1 MSVKSCFELIEP
13 RERMCRNVEGEET
26 MHKTALI
33 LLGCVV
39 VGLGL
44 AALFMVLSGDE
55 TVAPEPPSAET
66 MLPSQTSAGSAA
78 RSGGM
83 SRVEP
88 AAQEDSTITREEFD
102 EMSEEEQNEA
112 MEAFISAFWAMESGD
127 ANDAVVDDE
136 YISLDLFGRPYMST
150 ITEGE
155 FWQLSPEDQEKAM
168 AEIMDSCRES
178 RRRIFEIVAQA
189 QASIAGNDYVR
200 AEAHLL
206 SSLERGRELSA
217 NRDGLL
223 ITRLVGIACQKAAL
237 NEMTGMY
244 TKLGDQRK
252 AESSRAYLQDLD
264 AEVEQMRQEAAA
276 QSEG

>member
-1 MSVKSCFELIEP
+1 MQRTV
-13 RERMCRNVEGEET
+13 
-26 MHKTALI
+26 LI

-44 AALFMVLSGDE
+44 AVFFRALSGDE
-55 TVAPEPPSAET
+55 TAAPEPPSVET
-66 MLPSQTSAGSAA
+66 TFSPQGSVPSAI
-78 RSGGM
+78 RSGDTG
-83 SRVEP
+83 RIEP
-88 AAQEDSTITREEFD
+88 ATEEDSRITREEFD
-102 EMSEEEQNEA
+102 EMSAEEQNEA

-127 ANDAVVDDE
+127 ANDTTADDE

-168 AEIMDSCRES
+168 AEIMDSCRDS

-217 NRDGLL
+217 NRDGLI

-237 NEMTGMY
+237 NEMTGLYM
-244 TKLGDQRK
+244 KLGDQRK

-264 AEVEQMRQEAAA
+264 VEAEQIRQAAIA

>member
-1 MSVKSCFELIEP
+1 
-13 RERMCRNVEGEET
+13 

-33 LLGCVV
+33 LLGCAMG
-39 VGLGL
+39 GLGL
-44 AALFMVLSGDE
+44 AALFRGLSGDE
-55 TVAPEPPSAET
+55 TAGPEPPSVGT
-66 MLPSQTSAGSAA
+66 MLSSQSSAGSAA

-88 AAQEDSTITREEFD
+88 VAEEDSAITREEFD

-112 MEAFISAFWAMESGD
+112 MEAFISTFWAMESGD
-127 ANDAVVDDE
+127 ASDTAEDDE
-136 YISLDLFGRPYMST
+136 YISLDLFGRPYMT
-150 ITEGE
+150 TMTEDE

-168 AEIMDSCRES
+168 GEIMDSCRES
-178 RRRIFEIVAQA
+178 RSRIKEIIAQA

-217 NRDGLL
+217 NRDGLF

-252 AESSRAYLQDLD
+252 AGSSRAYLQDLD
-264 AEVEQMRQEAAA
+264 AEVEQMRQAAAA